1 MTDDS
6 GRTKATESEFDAT
19 WHAHRAYL
27 VNLAYGMLRDVGAA
41 EDAVQEAFVRLT
53 DADYPAIA
61 DVRAWLTVVTSR
73 ICLDQIGS
81 ARARRERP
89 QEASTLEWSGTPTA
103 PPAVDPAD
111 RVTLDDDVRAA
122 MLVVLDRLTPAERV
136 VFVLHDVFST
146 PFDQISETV
155 GRPAA
160 TCRQL
165 ARRAR
170 QKVQQGGVA
179 INGSADLRQRQVV
192 ERFIDACATGNVA
205 ALVPL
210 LDPQAWGTADL
221 GPQDPRSGVV
231 NHGRDRVARTLMYWF
246 GSGST
251 LVSDPAGDASEI
263 LAFDE
268 RQFTAVIRLDV
279 ADDVIRS
286 ISVSVDPAR
295 VR

>member
-1 MTDDS
+1 MASGT
-6 GRTKATESEFDAT
+6 GRTKATEAEFDAA
-19 WHAHRAYL
+19 WRAHRAYL

-41 EDAVQEAFVRLT
+41 EDAVQEAFARLA

-61 DVRAWLTVVTSR
+61 ELRAWLTVVTSR

-89 QEASTLEWSGTPTA
+89 QDVSTLEWAGTPTA
-103 PPAVDPAD
+103 APAVDPAD

-146 PFDQISETV
+146 PFEQIAETV
-155 GRPAA
+155 GRSAA

-170 QKVQQGGVA
+170 QKVQQGGVPTSGA
-179 INGSADLRQRQVV
+179 ADLRQRQVV
-192 ERFIDACATGNVA
+192 DRFIEACATGDVA
-205 ALVPL
+205 ALVLL
-210 LDPQAWGTADL
+210 LDPDAWGTADM

-231 NHGRDRVARTLMYWF
+231 NRGRDRVARTLLFWF
-246 GSGST
+246 GRNST
-251 LVSDPAGDASEI
+251 LVTDPARDEREI
-263 LAFDE
+263 LAFDDRE
-268 RQFTAVIRLDV
+268 FTAVIRLDV
-279 ADDVIRS
+279 VGDLIRS
-286 ISVSVDPAR
+286 VSVTVDPAR
-295 VR
+295 AR